1 MIADVTYSTSLL
13 FSAPDFC
20 GYEMRHVPALHI
32 NFYKP
37 FVLFT
42 NCPCFLWN
50 DMVYFNRKQIT
61 TEETFMRTRVLTQTS
76 KGKLLTIADEVTRLI
91 EADKPTDV
99 IMPAYPC
106 DGERL
111 IVIVASAKATM
122 PDSFCR
128 FMRSLKKSVTA
139 NIAFIID
146 GTPENAAKIV
156 DMAKTNDSNVM
167 EDNILYIQGGLPF
180 KFAKKVTPDE
190 MNRVKTWVD
199 SVRAAMV

>member
-1 MIADVTYSTSLL
+1 
-13 FSAPDFC
+13 
-20 GYEMRHVPALHI
+20 MR
-32 NFYKP
+32 
-37 FVLFT
+37 
-42 NCPCFLWN
+42 
-50 DMVYFNRKQIT
+50 M
-61 TEETFMRTRVLTQTS
+61 RVLTHTS
-76 KGKLLTIADEVTRLI
+76 KGKLITIADQVTKLI
-91 EADKPTDV
+91 QADKATDT

-156 DMAKTNDSNVM
+156 EMAKTNNANVI
-167 EDNILYIQGGLPF
+167 DDDILYIKGGLPF
-180 KFAKKVTPDE
+180 KFIKG
-190 MNRVKTWVD
+190 VKPEETAAVKAWVED
-199 SVRAAMV
+199 ILASLK